1 MMNLALYLDSGI
13 HQGGWRHPDSA
24 ATGGSNW
31 PLYHKIAQR
40 AEDAKLD
47 MIFVADKLAIDDVY
61 GGHLAHTV
69 QHRQVGWSEPL
80 TLLAA
85 LAAVTDHIGLGG
97 TVSSSYSVPYT
108 TARQLA
114 NIDHISGGRAAWN
127 VVTSLSHAEARNFGR
142 SEHFSHEARY
152 RRAAEFIDVMK
163 ALWDSFEED
172 ALILD
177 KAQAHFADPARF
189 HRLDHQGESF
199 NVQGPLNLPRPPQGH
214 PVVIQ
219 AGVSE
224 AFIDLAAQQAEVLFV
239 VQPNRERAQQFY
251 QTLKQRALQYQRQPD
266 QLRIL
271 PGMVPI
277 VGNTQRDAKERA
289 AYLKSLITV
298 ESGLSFVSASMNIDL
313 SQYPIDGPVPDLREK
328 ITGSKGRFQY
338 VIASAI
344 EQNLTLGEM
353 AKRYAESLSFPAPT
367 GTADSIAQQMIDW
380 YQHQACDG
388 FVILPTYIDE
398 NEDRFL
404 EQVVPRL
411 QAAGFFR
418 SDYQPGTLRDRLG
431 LVKPENRFNR
441 SSSIEIT

>member
-13 HQGGWRHPDSA
+13 HQGGWRHPRA
-24 ATGGSNW
+24 ATTGGSNW
-31 PLYHKIAQR
+31 PLYRKIAQR
-40 AEDAKLD
+40 AEAAKLD

-85 LAAVTDHIGLGG
+85 LAAVTNRIGLGG
-97 TVSSSYSVPYT
+97 TVSSSYSDPYT

-127 VVTSLSHAEARNFGR
+127 VVTSLTHAEARNFGR
-142 SEHFSHEARY
+142 SQHFSHEDRY

-172 ALILD
+172 ALVVE
-177 KAQAHFADPARF
+177 KNSARFADPARF
-189 HRLDHQGESF
+189 HRVDHRGESF
-199 NVQGPLNLPRPPQGH
+199 EVQGPLNLPRPPQGH

-219 AGVSE
+219 AGVSD
-224 AFIDLAAQQAEVLFV
+224 AFIDLAAQHAEMLFV

-251 QTLKQRALQYQRQPD
+251 QTLKQRAEHYQRQRG

-271 PGMVPI
+271 PGLVPI
-277 VGNTQRDAKERA
+277 VGYNKDDARDRA
-289 AYLKSLITV
+289 EYLKSLITV

-313 SQYPIDGPVPDLREK
+313 SQYPVDGPVPDLREQ

-353 AKRYAESLSFPAPT
+353 AKRYAESLSFPSPT
-367 GTADSIAQQMIDW
+367 GTADDIAQQMIDW
-380 YQHQACDG
+380 YQQQACDG

-398 NEDRFL
+398 NEDLFL
-404 EQVVPRL
+404 SEVVPRL
-411 QAAGFFR
+411 QDAGVFR
-418 SDYQPGTLRDRLG
+418 QDYSAGTLRDRLG
-431 LVKPENRFNR
+431 LAKPVNRFHQ
-441 SSSIEIT
+441 

>member
-1 MMNLALYLDSGI
+1 MNLALYLDSGI
-13 HQGGWRHPDSA
+13 HQGGWRHPRA
-24 ATGGSNW
+24 ATTGGSNW
-31 PLYHKIAQR
+31 PLYRKIAQR
-40 AEDAKLD
+40 AEAAKLD
-47 MIFVADKLAIDDVY
+47 MIFVADKLAIDNVY

-85 LAAVTDHIGLGG
+85 LAAVTDRIGLGG
-97 TVSSSYSVPYT
+97 TVSSSYSDPYT

-127 VVTSLSHAEARNFGR
+127 VVTSLTHAEARNFGR
-142 SEHFSHEARY
+142 SQHFSHEDRY

-172 ALILD
+172 ALVVE
-177 KAQAHFADPARF
+177 KNSARFADPARF
-189 HRLDHQGESF
+189 HRVDHRGESF
-199 NVQGPLNLPRPPQGH
+199 EVQGPLNLPRPPQGH

-219 AGVSE
+219 AGVSD
-224 AFIDLAAQQAEVLFV
+224 AFIDLAAQHAEMLFV

-251 QTLKQRALQYQRQPD
+251 QTLKQRAEHYQRQRG

-271 PGMVPI
+271 PGLVPI
-277 VGNTQRDAKERA
+277 VGYNKDDARDRA
-289 AYLKSLITV
+289 EYLKSLITV

-313 SQYPIDGPVPDLREK
+313 SQYPVDGPVPDLREQ

-353 AKRYAESLSFPAPT
+353 AKRYAESLSFPSPT
-367 GTADSIAQQMIDW
+367 GTADDIAQQMIDW
-380 YQHQACDG
+380 YQQQACDG

-398 NEDRFL
+398 NEDLFL
-404 EQVVPRL
+404 SEVVPRL
-411 QAAGFFR
+411 QDAGVFR
-418 SDYQPGTLRDRLG
+418 QDYSAGTLRDRLG
-431 LVKPENRFNR
+431 LAKPVNRFHQ
-441 SSSIEIT
+441 

>member
-13 HQGGWRHPDSA
+13 HQGGWRHPRA
-24 ATGGSNW
+24 ATTGGSNW
-31 PLYHKIAQR
+31 PLYRKIAQR
-40 AEDAKLD
+40 AEAAKLD
-47 MIFVADKLAIDDVY
+47 MIFVADKLAIDNVY

-85 LAAVTDHIGLGG
+85 LAAVTDRIGLGG
-97 TVSSSYSVPYT
+97 TVSSSYSDPYT

-127 VVTSLSHAEARNFGR
+127 VVTSLTHAEARNFGR
-142 SEHFSHEARY
+142 SQHFSHEDRY

-172 ALILD
+172 ALVVE
-177 KAQAHFADPARF
+177 KNSARFADPARF
-189 HRLDHQGESF
+189 HRVDHRGESF
-199 NVQGPLNLPRPPQGH
+199 EVQGPLNLPRPPQGH

-219 AGVSE
+219 AGVSD
-224 AFIDLAAQQAEVLFV
+224 AFIDLAAQHAEMLFV

-251 QTLKQRALQYQRQPD
+251 QTLKQRAEHYQRQRG

-271 PGMVPI
+271 PGLVPI
-277 VGNTQRDAKERA
+277 VGYNKDDARDRA
-289 AYLKSLITV
+289 EYLKSLITV

-313 SQYPIDGPVPDLREK
+313 SQYPVDGPVPDLREQ

-353 AKRYAESLSFPAPT
+353 AKRYAESLSFPSPT
-367 GTADSIAQQMIDW
+367 GTADDIAQQMIDW
-380 YQHQACDG
+380 YQQQACDG

-398 NEDRFL
+398 NEDLFL
-404 EQVVPRL
+404 SEVVPRL
-411 QAAGFFR
+411 QDAGVFR
-418 SDYQPGTLRDRLG
+418 QDYSAGTLRDRLG
-431 LVKPENRFNR
+431 LAKPVNRFHQ
-441 SSSIEIT
+441 

>member
-13 HQGGWRHPDSA
+13 HQGGWRHPRA
-24 ATGGSNW
+24 ATTGGSNW
-31 PLYHKIAQR
+31 PLYRKIAQR
-40 AEDAKLD
+40 AEAAKLD
-47 MIFVADKLAIDDVY
+47 MTFVADKLAIDDVY

-85 LAAVTDHIGLGG
+85 LAAVTDRIGLGG
-97 TVSSSYSVPYT
+97 TVSSSYSDPYT

-127 VVTSLSHAEARNFGR
+127 VVTSLTHAEARNFGR
-142 SEHFSHEARY
+142 SQHFSHEDRY

-172 ALILD
+172 ALVVE
-177 KAQAHFADPARF
+177 KNSARFADPARF
-189 HRLDHQGESF
+189 HRVDHRGESF
-199 NVQGPLNLPRPPQGH
+199 EVQGPLNLPRPPQGH

-219 AGVSE
+219 AGVSD
-224 AFIDLAAQQAEVLFV
+224 AFIDLAAQHAEMLFV

-251 QTLKQRALQYQRQPD
+251 QTLKQRAEHYQRQRG

-271 PGMVPI
+271 PGLVPI
-277 VGNTQRDAKERA
+277 VGYNKDDARDRA
-289 AYLKSLITV
+289 EYLKSLITV

-313 SQYPIDGPVPDLREK
+313 SQYPVDGPVPDLREQ

-353 AKRYAESLSFPAPT
+353 AKRYAESLSFPSPT
-367 GTADSIAQQMIDW
+367 GTADDIAQQMIDW
-380 YQHQACDG
+380 YQQQACDG

-398 NEDRFL
+398 NEDLFL
-404 EQVVPRL
+404 SEVVPRL
-411 QAAGFFR
+411 QDAGVFR
-418 SDYQPGTLRDRLG
+418 QDYSAGTLRDRLG
-431 LVKPENRFNR
+431 LAKPVNRFHQ
-441 SSSIEIT
+441 

>member
-13 HQGGWRHPDSA
+13 HQGGWRHPRA
-24 ATGGSNW
+24 ATTGGSNW
-31 PLYHKIAQR
+31 PLYRKIAQR
-40 AEDAKLD
+40 AEAAKLD

-85 LAAVTDHIGLGG
+85 LAAVTDRIGLGG
-97 TVSSSYSVPYT
+97 TVSSSYSDPYT

-127 VVTSLSHAEARNFGR
+127 VVTSLTHAEARNFGR
-142 SEHFSHEARY
+142 SQHFSHEDRY

-172 ALILD
+172 ALVVE
-177 KAQAHFADPARF
+177 KNSARFADPARF
-189 HRLDHQGESF
+189 HRVDHRGESF
-199 NVQGPLNLPRPPQGH
+199 EVQGPLNLPRPPQGH

-219 AGVSE
+219 AGVSD
-224 AFIDLAAQQAEVLFV
+224 AFIDLAAQHAEMLFV

-251 QTLKQRALQYQRQPD
+251 QTLKQRAEHYQRQRG

-271 PGMVPI
+271 PGLVPI
-277 VGNTQRDAKERA
+277 VGYNKDDARDRA
-289 AYLKSLITV
+289 EYLKSLITV

-313 SQYPIDGPVPDLREK
+313 SQYPVDGPVPDLREQ

-353 AKRYAESLSFPAPT
+353 AKRYAESLSFPSPT
-367 GTADSIAQQMIDW
+367 GTADDIAQQMIDW
-380 YQHQACDG
+380 YQQQACDG

-398 NEDRFL
+398 NEDLFL
-404 EQVVPRL
+404 SEVVPRL
-411 QAAGFFR
+411 QDAGVFR
-418 SDYQPGTLRDRLG
+418 QDYSAGTLRDRLG
-431 LVKPENRFNR
+431 LAKPVNRFHQ
-441 SSSIEIT
+441 

>member
-13 HQGGWRHPDSA
+13 HQGGWRHPQA
-24 ATGGSNW
+24 ATTGGRNW
-31 PLYHKIAQR
+31 PLYRKIAQR
-40 AEDAKLD
+40 AEAAKLD

-85 LAAVTDHIGLGG
+85 LAAVTDRIGLGG
-97 TVSSSYSVPYT
+97 TVSSSYSEPYT

-127 VVTSLSHAEARNFGR
+127 VVTSLTHAEARTFGR
-142 SEHFSHEARY
+142 SQHFSHEDRY

-172 ALILD
+172 ALVVE
-177 KAQAHFADPARF
+177 KSSARFADPARF
-189 HRLDHQGESF
+189 HRFDHQGESF
-199 NVQGPLNLPRPPQGH
+199 EVQGPLNLPRPPQGH

-224 AFIDLAAQQAEVLFV
+224 AFIDLAAQHAEVLFV

-251 QTLKQRALQYQRQPD
+251 QTIKERAQHYQRQPD
-266 QLRIL
+266 QLRIM
-271 PGMVPI
+271 PGLVPI
-277 VGNTQRDAKERA
+277 VGHSEQDARDRA
-289 AYLKSLITV
+289 EHLKSLITV

-313 SQYPIDGPVPDLREK
+313 SQYPVDGPVPDLREQ

-338 VIASAI
+338 VIANAI
-344 EQNLTLGEM
+344 EQKLTLGEM
-353 AKRYAESLSFPAPT
+353 AKRYAESLSFPSPT
-367 GTADSIAQQMIDW
+367 GTADQIAQQMIDW

-398 NEDRFL
+398 NEDLFL
-404 EQVVPRL
+404 SQVVPRL
-411 QAAGFFR
+411 QDAGVFHQDYAAGK
-418 SDYQPGTLRDRLG
+418 LRERLG
-431 LVKPENRFNR
+431 LVKPANRFH
-441 SSSIEIT
+441 

>member
-13 HQGGWRHPDSA
+13 HQGGWRHPRA
-24 ATGGSNW
+24 ATTGGSNW
-31 PLYHKIAQR
+31 PLYRKIAQR
-40 AEDAKLD
+40 AEAAKLD

-85 LAAVTDHIGLGG
+85 LAAVTDRIGLGG
-97 TVSSSYSVPYT
+97 TVSSSYSDPYT

-127 VVTSLSHAEARNFGR
+127 VVTSLTHAEARNFGR
-142 SEHFSHEARY
+142 SQHFSHEDRY

-172 ALILD
+172 ALVVE
-177 KAQAHFADPARF
+177 KNSARFADPARF
-189 HRLDHQGESF
+189 HRFDHRGESF
-199 NVQGPLNLPRPPQGH
+199 DVQGPLNLPRPPQGH

-219 AGVSE
+219 AGVSD
-224 AFIDLAAQQAEVLFV
+224 AFIDLAAQHAEMLFV
-239 VQPNRERAQQFY
+239 VQPNCERAQQFY
-251 QTLKQRALQYQRQPD
+251 QTLKQRAEHYQRQRG

-271 PGMVPI
+271 PGLVPI
-277 VGNTQRDAKERA
+277 VGYNKDDARDRA
-289 AYLKSLITV
+289 EYLKSLITV

-313 SQYPIDGPVPDLREK
+313 SQYPVDGPVPDLREQ

-353 AKRYAESLSFPAPT
+353 AKRYAESLSFPSPT
-367 GTADSIAQQMIDW
+367 GTADEIAQQMIDW
-380 YQHQACDG
+380 YQQQACDG

-398 NEDRFL
+398 NEDLFL
-404 EQVVPRL
+404 SEVVPRL
-411 QAAGFFR
+411 QDAGVFR
-418 SDYQPGTLRDRLG
+418 QDYSAGTLRDRLG
-431 LVKPENRFNR
+431 LAKPANRFHQ
-441 SSSIEIT
+441 

>member
-13 HQGGWRHPDSA
+13 HQGGWRHPLA
-24 ATGGSNW
+24 ATTGGSNW
-31 PLYHKIAQR
+31 PLYRKIAQR
-40 AEDAKLD
+40 AEAAKLD

-85 LAAVTDHIGLGG
+85 LAAVTDRIGLGG
-97 TVSSSYSVPYT
+97 TVSSSYSEPYT

-127 VVTSLSHAEARNFGR
+127 VVTSLTHAEARNFGR
-142 SEHFSHEARY
+142 SQHSSHEDRY

-163 ALWDSFEED
+163 TLWDSFEED
-172 ALILD
+172 ALVVE
-177 KAQAHFADPARF
+177 KCSARFADPARF
-189 HRLDHQGESF
+189 HRFDHQGESF
-199 NVQGPLNLPRPPQGH
+199 EVQGPLNLPRPPQGH

-224 AFIDLAAQQAEVLFV
+224 AFIDLAAQHAEMLFV

-251 QTLKQRALQYQRQPD
+251 QTIKERAQHYQRQPD
-266 QLRIL
+266 QLRIM
-271 PGMVPI
+271 PGLVPI
-277 VGNTQRDAKERA
+277 VGHSEQDARDRA
-289 AYLKSLITV
+289 EYLKSLITV

-313 SQYPIDGPVPDLREK
+313 SQYPVDGPVPDLCEQ

-338 VIASAI
+338 VIAHAI
-344 EQNLTLGEM
+344 EQKLTLGEM
-353 AKRYAESLSFPAPT
+353 AKRYAESLSFPSPT
-367 GTADSIAQQMIDW
+367 GTADHIAQQMIDW

-398 NEDRFL
+398 NEDLFL
-404 EQVVPRL
+404 SQVVPRL
-411 QAAGFFR
+411 QEAGVFHRDYAA
-418 SDYQPGTLRDRLG
+418 GTLRERLG
-431 LVKPENRFNR
+431 LAKPANRFH
-441 SSSIEIT
+441 

>member
-13 HQGGWRHPDSA
+13 HQGGWRHPRA
-24 ATGGSNW
+24 ATTGGSNW
-31 PLYHKIAQR
+31 PLYRKIAQR
-40 AEDAKLD
+40 AEAAKLD

-85 LAAVTDHIGLGG
+85 LAAVTDRIGLGG
-97 TVSSSYSVPYT
+97 TVSSSYSDPYT

-127 VVTSLSHAEARNFGR
+127 VVTSLTHAEARNFGR
-142 SEHFSHEARY
+142 SQHFSHEDRY

-172 ALILD
+172 ALVVE
-177 KAQAHFADPARF
+177 KNSARFADPARF
-189 HRLDHQGESF
+189 HRFDHRGESF
-199 NVQGPLNLPRPPQGH
+199 EVQGPLNLPRPPQGH

-219 AGVSE
+219 AGVSD
-224 AFIDLAAQQAEVLFV
+224 AFIDLAAQHAEMLFV

-251 QTLKQRALQYQRQPD
+251 QTLKQHAEHYQRQRG

-271 PGMVPI
+271 PGLVPI
-277 VGNTQRDAKERA
+277 VGYNKDDARDRA
-289 AYLKSLITV
+289 EYLKSLITV

-313 SQYPIDGPVPDLREK
+313 SQYPVDGPVPDLREQ

-353 AKRYAESLSFPAPT
+353 AKRYAESLSFPSPT
-367 GTADSIAQQMIDW
+367 GTADEISQQMIDW
-380 YQHQACDG
+380 YQQQACDG

-398 NEDRFL
+398 NEDLFL
-404 EQVVPRL
+404 IEVVPRL
-411 QAAGFFR
+411 QDAGVFR
-418 SDYQPGTLRDRLG
+418 QDYSAGTLRDRLG
-431 LVKPENRFNR
+431 LAKPANRFHQ
-441 SSSIEIT
+441 

>member
-13 HQGGWRHPDSA
+13 HQGGWRHPRA
-24 ATGGSNW
+24 ATTGGSNW
-31 PLYHKIAQR
+31 PLYRKIAQR
-40 AEDAKLD
+40 AEAAKLD

-97 TVSSSYSVPYT
+97 TVSSSYSEPYT

-114 NIDHISGGRAAWN
+114 NIDHISAGRAAWN
-127 VVTSLSHAEARNFGR
+127 VVTSLTHAEARNFGR
-142 SEHFSHEARY
+142 SQHFSHEDRY

-172 ALILD
+172 AMVVE
-177 KAQAHFADPARF
+177 KNSARFADPARF
-189 HRLDHQGESF
+189 HRFDHRGESF
-199 NVQGPLNLPRPPQGH
+199 DVQGPLNLPRPPQGH

-224 AFIDLAAQQAEVLFV
+224 AFIDLAAQQAEMLFV

-251 QTLKQRALQYQRQPD
+251 QTIKERALHYQRQPN

-271 PGMVPI
+271 PGLVPI
-277 VGNTQRDAKERA
+277 VGYNKDDARDRA
-289 AYLKSLITV
+289 EYLKSLITV

-313 SQYPIDGPVPDLREK
+313 SQYAVDGPVPDLREQ

-353 AKRYAESLSFPAPT
+353 AKRYAESLSFPSPT
-367 GTADSIAQQMIDW
+367 GTADDIAQQMIDW
-380 YQHQACDG
+380 YQQQACDG

-398 NEDRFL
+398 NEDLFL
-404 EQVVPRL
+404 SEVVPRL
-411 QAAGFFR
+411 QDAGVFR
-418 SDYQPGTLRDRLG
+418 QDYSAGTLRDRLG
-431 LVKPENRFNR
+431 LAKPANRFHQ
-441 SSSIEIT
+441 

>member
-13 HQGGWRHPDSA
+13 HQGGWRHPRA
-24 ATGGSNW
+24 ATTGGSNW
-31 PLYHKIAQR
+31 PLYRKIAQR
-40 AEDAKLD
+40 AEAAKLD

-85 LAAVTDHIGLGG
+85 LAAVTDRIGLGG
-97 TVSSSYSVPYT
+97 TVSSSYSDPYT

-127 VVTSLSHAEARNFGR
+127 VVTSLTHAEARNFGR
-142 SEHFSHEARY
+142 SQHFSHEDRY

-172 ALILD
+172 ALVVE
-177 KAQAHFADPARF
+177 KNSARFADPARF
-189 HRLDHQGESF
+189 HRVDHRGESF
-199 NVQGPLNLPRPPQGH
+199 EVQGPLNLPRPPQGH

-219 AGVSE
+219 AGVSD
-224 AFIDLAAQQAEVLFV
+224 AFIDLAAQHAEMLFV

-251 QTLKQRALQYQRQPD
+251 QTLKQRAEHYQRQRG

-271 PGMVPI
+271 PGLVPI
-277 VGNTQRDAKERA
+277 VGYNKDDARDRA
-289 AYLKSLITV
+289 EYLKSLITV

-313 SQYPIDGPVPDLREK
+313 SQYPVDGPVPDLREQ

-353 AKRYAESLSFPAPT
+353 AKRYAESLSFPSPT
-367 GTADSIAQQMIDW
+367 GTADDIAQQMIDW
-380 YQHQACDG
+380 YQQQACDG

-398 NEDRFL
+398 NEDLFL
-404 EQVVPRL
+404 SEVVPRL
-411 QAAGFFR
+411 QDAGVFR
-418 SDYQPGTLRDRLG
+418 QDYSAGTLRDRLG
-431 LVKPENRFNR
+431 LAKPANRFHQ
-441 SSSIEIT
+441 

>member
-13 HQGGWRHPDSA
+13 HQGGWRHPRA
-24 ATGGSNW
+24 ATTGGSNW
-31 PLYHKIAQR
+31 PLYRKIAQR
-40 AEDAKLD
+40 AEAAKLD

-85 LAAVTDHIGLGG
+85 LAGVTDRIGLGG
-97 TVSSSYSVPYT
+97 TVSSSYSDPYT

-127 VVTSLSHAEARNFGR
+127 VVTSLTHAEARNFGR
-142 SEHFSHEARY
+142 SQHFSHEDRY

-172 ALILD
+172 ALVVE
-177 KAQAHFADPARF
+177 KNSARFADPARF
-189 HRLDHQGESF
+189 HRVDHRGESF
-199 NVQGPLNLPRPPQGH
+199 EVQGPLNLPRPPQGH

-219 AGVSE
+219 AGVSD
-224 AFIDLAAQQAEVLFV
+224 AFIDLAAQHAEMLFV

-251 QTLKQRALQYQRQPD
+251 QTLKQRAEHYQRQRG

-271 PGMVPI
+271 PGLVPI
-277 VGNTQRDAKERA
+277 VGYNKDDARDRA
-289 AYLKSLITV
+289 EYLKSLITV

-313 SQYPIDGPVPDLREK
+313 SQYPVDGPVPDLREQ

-353 AKRYAESLSFPAPT
+353 AKRYAESLSFPSPT
-367 GTADSIAQQMIDW
+367 GTADDIAQQMIDW
-380 YQHQACDG
+380 YQQQACDG

-398 NEDRFL
+398 NEDLFL
-404 EQVVPRL
+404 SEVVPRL
-411 QAAGFFR
+411 QDAGVFR
-418 SDYQPGTLRDRLG
+418 QDYSAGTLRDRLG
-431 LVKPENRFNR
+431 LAKPVNRFHQ
-441 SSSIEIT
+441 